1 MSQDKLS
8 IQLPS
13 VERLIQRLVAA
24 EKTNQKEI
32 RLTVQEARE
41 LTTDLSLLTS
51 KLGKQI
57 EDIHARLDKLTVEQQ
72 QIDVKMDGGTF

>member
-8 IQLPS
+8 TQMPS
-13 VERLIQRLVAA
+13 VERLIQRVIAA

-32 RLTVQEARE
+32 RITVQEARE
-41 LTTDLSLLTS
+41 LVTDLSLLTS

-57 EDIHARLDKLTVEQQ
+57 QEIHARLDKSRKNMASYESMEQ
-72 QIDVKMDGGTF
+72 IEPA

>member
-1 MSQDKLS
+1 MSQDKTS

-13 VERLIQRLVAA
+13 VERLLQRVVAA

-32 RLTVQEARE
+32 RLTIQEARE
-41 LTTDLSLLTS
+41 LTTDLSLMTT

-57 EDIHARLDKLTVEQQ
+57 SEIHSRLDKLTSEQQ
-72 QIDVKMDGGTF
+72 QISVQMDGGTF

>member
-1 MSQDKLS
+1 MSQDKTS

-13 VERLIQRLVAA
+13 VERLIQRVVAA

-32 RLTVQEARE
+32 RLTIQEARE
-41 LTTDLSLLTS
+41 LTTDLSLMTS

-57 EDIHARLDKLTVEQQ
+57 TEIHSRLDKLTSEQQ
-72 QIDVKMDGGTF
+72 QISVQMDGGTF

>member
-13 VERLIQRLVAA
+13 VERLVQRLVTA

-32 RLTVQEARE
+32 RLTIQEARE
-41 LTTDLSLLTS
+41 LTTDLSVMTS

-57 EDIHARLDKLTVEQQ
+57 TEIHAKLDRLTGEQQ
-72 QIDVKMDGGTF
+72 QISVQMDGGSF

>member
-1 MSQDKLS
+1 MSQDKIS

-13 VERLIQRLVAA
+13 VERLIQRVVAA

-32 RLTVQEARE
+32 RLTIQEARE

-57 EDIHARLDKLTVEQQ
+57 TEIHSKLDKLTSEQQ
-72 QIDVKMDGGTF
+72 QISVQMDGGTF

>member
-1 MSQDKLS
+1 MSQDKTS

-41 LTTDLSLLTS
+41 LTTDLSLMTS

-57 EDIHARLDKLTVEQQ
+57 TEIHAKLDRLTGEQQ
-72 QIDVKMDGGTF
+72 QISVQMDGGIF

>member
-1 MSQDKLS
+1 MSQDKAS

-13 VERLIQRLVAA
+13 VERLVQRLVAA

-32 RLTVQEARE
+32 RITVQEARE
-41 LTTDLSLLTS
+41 LTTDLSLLTT

-57 EDIHARLDKLTVEQQ
+57 QEIHARLDKLTGEQQ
-72 QIDVKMDGGTF
+72 QITVQMDGGTF

>member
-1 MSQDKLS
+1 MSQDKTS

-13 VERLIQRLVAA
+13 VERLLQRVVAA

-32 RLTVQEARE
+32 RLTIQEARE
-41 LTTDLSLLTS
+41 LTTDLSLMTT

-57 EDIHARLDKLTVEQQ
+57 TEIHNRLDKLTGEQQ
-72 QIDVKMDGGTF
+72 QISVQMDGGTF

>member
-1 MSQDKLS
+1 VSQDKNS

-13 VERLIQRLVAA
+13 VERLVQRLIAA

-32 RLTVQEARE
+32 RMTVQEARE
-41 LTTDLSLLTS
+41 LTTDLSLMTT

-57 EDIHARLDKLTVEQQ
+57 QDIHARLDKLTGEQQ
-72 QIDVKMDGGTF
+72 QISVQMDGGTF

>member
-1 MSQDKLS
+1 MSQDKTS

-13 VERLIQRLVAA
+13 VERLIQRVVAA

-32 RLTVQEARE
+32 RLTIQEARE
-41 LTTDLSLLTS
+41 LTTDLSLMTT

-57 EDIHARLDKLTVEQQ
+57 TEIHSRLDKLTGEQQ
-72 QIDVKMDGGTF
+72 QISVQMDGGTF

>member
-1 MSQDKLS
+1 MSQDKTS

-13 VERLIQRLVAA
+13 VERLLQRVVAA

-32 RLTVQEARE
+32 RLTIQEARE
-41 LTTDLSLLTS
+41 LTTDLSLMTT

-57 EDIHARLDKLTVEQQ
+57 SEIHSRLDKLTGEQQ
-72 QIDVKMDGGTF
+72 QISVQMDGGTF

>member
-1 MSQDKLS
+1 MSQDKTS

-13 VERLIQRLVAA
+13 VERLIQRVIAA

-32 RLTVQEARE
+32 RLTIQEARE
-41 LTTDLSLLTS
+41 LTTDLSLMTS

-57 EDIHARLDKLTVEQQ
+57 TEIHSRLDKLTGEQQ
-72 QIDVKMDGGTF
+72 QISVQMDGGTF

>member
-1 MSQDKLS
+1 MSQDKVS

-13 VERLIQRLVAA
+13 VERLVQRLVAA

-32 RLTVQEARE
+32 RITVQEARE
-41 LTTDLSLLTS
+41 LTTDLSLLTT

-57 EDIHARLDKLTVEQQ
+57 QEIHAKLDRLAGEQQ
-72 QIDVKMDGGTF
+72 QITVQMDGGTF